1 MSFDTIRLDKG
12 LYTSNK
18 GFTKSLEEI
27 DPSENYRGTQYEGLD
42 AYQRQLKRFD
52 IKVSGNSS
60 DTVSKFF
67 ETTESS
73 TLFPEFISRAI
84 KTGIDENNVIDEI
97 VATTTIIDSLDYRSI
112 EATDFE
118 KPIYTFEAINEGA
131 YIPETVIK
139 TKDKLT
145 PLKKYGKSISASYEA
160 IKSQKLD
167 VFAIALKQ
175 IGKYISYC
183 QLRDALDTL
192 VHEAE
197 NDVESVSTGEV
208 CYEDLL
214 NIWSRLLPY
223 NMNTIVA
230 EADMAVKIL
239 QIPEFK
245 DSQAG
250 QSFHGTGNMVTP
262 LGAKLIT
269 LPTKMLNGAI
279 SGFDKNYA
287 IEKVQ
292 FGDVVTDFDKLIDRQ
307 IEKATVTS
315 TTGFNTIIS
324 DARVSCY

>member
-307 IEKATVTS
+307 I
-315 TTGFNTIIS
+315 
-324 DARVSCY
+324 